1 MKNQFCIYGAS
12 GHSKVIIEILERRGE
27 LIKGLFDDDPGK
39 KELLDYRVHNT
50 RDFLQF
56 NNCNWIIG
64 IGDNAIRKK
73 IAENNS
79 LNYKEIIDIGTNIS
93 KRITVGK
100 GTVIMP
106 GVTINSSVVIGR
118 HAIVNTNASIDHD
131 SILMD
136 YVHIS
141 PNATL
146 CGGVSIGEGTHVG
159 AGAVIIPG
167 IKIGN
172 WVKIGAG
179 SVVIRDVP
187 DNATVVGNPGRI
199 INNGNRNSK

>member
-27 LIKGLFDDDPGK
+27 SIKGLFDDDPEK
-39 KELLDYRVHNT
+39 KALLDYLVNHEK
-50 RDFLQF
+50 DFLLLD
-56 NNCNWIIG
+56 NSNWVIG
-64 IGDNAIRKK
+64 IGDNATRKK

-79 LNYKEIIDIGTNIS
+79 LNFTEIIDTGTNIS
-93 KRITVGK
+93 KRIMVGK

-106 GVTINSSVVIGR
+106 GVTINSSVVIGQ

-131 SILMD
+131 CILMD

-167 IKIGN
+167 TKIGK
-172 WVKIGAG
+172 WAKIGAG
-179 SVVIRDVP
+179 SVIIRDIP

-199 INNGNRNSK
+199 INNRNSK

>member
-27 LIKGLFDDDPGK
+27 RIEGLFDDDPEK
-39 KELLDYRVHNT
+39 ILLLDYPVSN
-50 RDFLQF
+50 DSAFLQL
-56 NNCNWIIG
+56 NNLNWVIG
-64 IGDNAIRKK
+64 IGDNATRKK

-79 LNYKEIIDIGTNIS
+79 LNYTEIIDIGTNIS
-93 KRITVGK
+93 RRITVGK
-100 GTVIMP
+100 GSVIMP
-106 GVTINSSVVIGR
+106 GVTINSSVVIGH

-131 SILMD
+131 CILMD

-159 AGAVIIPG
+159 SGAVIIPG
-167 IKIGN
+167 IKIGK
-172 WVKIGAG
+172 WAKIGAG
-179 SVVIRDVP
+179 SVIIRDIP

-199 INNGNRNSK
+199 INSRNSK

>member
-12 GHSKVIIEILERRGE
+12 GHSKVIIEILEGRGE
-27 LIKGLFDDDPGK
+27 LIKGLFDDDPAK
-39 KELLDYRVHNT
+39 KELLDYRVHNA

-56 NNCNWIIG
+56 NNFNWVIG

-79 LNYKEIIDIGTNIS
+79 LNYKEIIDVGTNIS
-93 KRITVGK
+93 KRTTVGK

-106 GVTINSSVVIGR
+106 GVTINSSVVIGQ
-118 HAIVNTNASIDHD
+118 HVIVNTNASIDHD

-136 YVHIS
+136 YAHIS

-159 AGAVIIPG
+159 SGAVIIPG
-167 IKIGN
+167 IKIGD
-172 WVKIGAG
+172 WSRIGAG
-179 SVVIRDVP
+179 SVIIRDVP

-199 INNGNRNSK
+199 IHNRNSK

>member
-12 GHSKVIIEILERRGE
+12 GHSKVIIEMLEKRGE
-27 LIKGLFDDDPGK
+27 SVRGLYDDDPGK
-39 KELLDYRVHNT
+39 KFFFDYSVTNEKS
-50 RDFLQF
+50 FLKLS
-56 NNCNWIIG
+56 NSNWIIG
-64 IGDNAIRKK
+64 IGDNATRKK

-79 LNYKEIIDIGTNIS
+79 LNFTSITDVGTNIS
-93 KRITVGK
+93 KRIVVGK

-106 GVTINSSVVIGR
+106 GVTVNSSVVIGQ
-118 HAIVNTNASIDHD
+118 HAIINTNASIDHD
-131 SILMD
+131 CILMD

-146 CGGVSIGEGTHVG
+146 CGGVSIGEGSHVG
-159 AGAVIIPG
+159 SGAVIIPG
-167 IKIGN
+167 IKVGK

-179 SVVIRDVP
+179 SVIIKDIP

-199 INNGNRNSK
+199 INNRNKNSK

>member
-27 LIKGLFDDDPGK
+27 YIKGLFDDDPAK
-39 KELLDYRVHNT
+39 RLLLDYPVNN
-50 RDFLQF
+50 DSAFLQLNNF
-56 NNCNWIIG
+56 NWVIG
-64 IGDNAIRKK
+64 IGDNATRKK

-79 LNYKEIIDIGTNIS
+79 LNYTEIIDIGTNIS
-93 KRITVGK
+93 RRITVDK

-106 GVTINSSVVIGR
+106 GVTINSSVVIGQ

-131 SILMD
+131 CILMD

-159 AGAVIIPG
+159 SGAVIIPG
-167 IKIGN
+167 IKIGK
-172 WVKIGAG
+172 WATVGAG
-179 SVVIRDVP
+179 SVVIRDVA
-187 DNATVVGNPGRI
+187 DYVKVVGNPAKI
-199 INNGNRNSK
+199 KI

>member
-27 LIKGLFDDDPGK
+27 SIKGLFDDDPEK
-39 KELLDYRVHNT
+39 KVLLDYRVNHDK
-50 RDFLQF
+50 DFLLLNNF
-56 NNCNWIIG
+56 NWVIG
-64 IGDNAIRKK
+64 IGDNVIRKK
-73 IAENNS
+73 IVEDNS
-79 LNYKEIIDIGTNIS
+79 LNFAEVIDIGTNIS

-106 GVTINSSVVIGR
+106 GATINSSVIIGR

-131 SILMD
+131 CILMD

-146 CGGVSIGEGTHVG
+146 CGSVSIGEGTHVG
-159 AGAVIIPG
+159 AGTVIIPG

-172 WVKIGAG
+172 WAKIGAG
-179 SVVIRDVP
+179 SVIIRDVP

>member
-27 LIKGLFDDDPGK
+27 RIEGLFDDDPEK
-39 KELLDYRVHNT
+39 ILLLDYPVSN
-50 RDFLQF
+50 DSAFLQL
-56 NNCNWIIG
+56 NNLNWVIG
-64 IGDNAIRKK
+64 IGDNATRKK

-79 LNYKEIIDIGTNIS
+79 LNYTEIIDIGTNIS
-93 KRITVGK
+93 RRITVGK
-100 GTVIMP
+100 GSVIMP
-106 GVTINSSVVIGR
+106 GVTINSSVVIGH

-131 SILMD
+131 CILMD

-159 AGAVIIPG
+159 SGAVIIPG
-167 IKIGN
+167 IKIGK
-172 WVKIGAG
+172 WAKIGAG
-179 SVVIRDVP
+179 SVIIRDIP
-187 DNATVVGNPGRI
+187 DNATLVGNPGRI
-199 INNGNRNSK
+199 INSRNSK

>member
-27 LIKGLFDDDPGK
+27 SIKGLFDDDPEK
-39 KELLDYRVHNT
+39 RLLLDYPVNN
-50 RDFLQF
+50 DSAFLQL
-56 NNCNWIIG
+56 NNLNWVIG
-64 IGDNAIRKK
+64 IGDNATRKK

-79 LNYKEIIDIGTNIS
+79 LNYTEIIDIGTNIS
-93 KRITVGK
+93 RRITVGK
-100 GTVIMP
+100 GSVIMP
-106 GVTINSSVVIGR
+106 GVTINSSVVIGH

-131 SILMD
+131 CILMD

-159 AGAVIIPG
+159 SGAVIIPG
-167 IKIGN
+167 IKIGK
-172 WVKIGAG
+172 WAKIGAG
-179 SVVIRDVP
+179 SVIIRDIP

-199 INNGNRNSK
+199 INSRNSK